1 MQVEIAVGLMWVVIL
16 TLMYGAGRIAEM
28 VFFYTV
34 ATAYASYV
42 FVQRVHSPMAAAQDL
57 ATLYVVYAAIGF
69 VVTFVWHFFF
79 SLSVKDKYDRLLAS
93 EDFQDT
99 VKRIVHLSDKVLNA
113 DSYATDS
120 VAVSEKLKIWMQE
133 VSESDTHPDRRKLF
147 RLNAMCH
154 SLEKSDIRHELFR
167 YGPTMRIINWVDFKT
182 NAALS
187 HNCFVLEGGF
197 ALYTPDNCQAA
208 ISEVVPPKIKTVK
221 KVLIYV
227 WLFWPM
233 VLTWLVFYKL
243 ASKVAS
249 FAVTRLSK
257 LYDRIATKLFGEI

>member
-1 MQVEIAVGLMWVVIL
+1 MQVELVVGLMCLVIL
-16 TLMYGAGRIAEM
+16 TLMYGAGRLAEM
-28 VFFYTV
+28 VFFYIV

-42 FVQRVHSPMAAAQDL
+42 FIQREQSPMDAVEDL

-69 VVTFVWHFFF
+69 VVTFIWHFFF
-79 SLSVKDKYDRLLAS
+79 TLSVKDKYDRLLTS
-93 EDFQDT
+93 EHFQDT
-99 VKRIVHLSDKVLNA
+99 VKRIVRLSHKVLNA
-113 DSYATDS
+113 DSCTPDS
-120 VAVSEKLKIWMQE
+120 VAESEKLKIWMQE
-133 VSESDTHPDRRKLF
+133 VSEGDTHTDRRKLF

-182 NAALS
+182 NVALS
-187 HNCFVLEGGF
+187 QNCFVLEGGF

-208 ISEVVPPKIKTVK
+208 ITEVVPPKIKTVK
-221 KVLIYV
+221 EVLIYV
-227 WLFWPM
+227 WLFWPV

-249 FAVTRLSK
+249 LAVTRLSK
-257 LYDRIATKLFGEI
+257 LYDRIATRLFGEI